1 MNLSELSMQYDHVR
15 AISRSVGAVTVRSS
29 GIAPWGDVVVLAR
42 AATGW
47 QRVDLGNGSV
57 TFCRFTK
64 RGNVGELF
72 VIADNHD
79 RHGTHSGSYTV
90 RGQAACPSRR
100 SVTRTAAPA

>member
-1 MNLSELSMQYDHVR
+1 MKRN
-15 AISRSVGAVTVRSS
+15 AITGCAGWAPISRLASRS
-29 GIAPWGDVVVLAR
+29 R
-42 AATGW
+42 F
-47 QRVDLGNGSV
+47 

-79 RHGTHSGSYTV
+79 RRAAHAGSYTV
-90 RGQAACPSRR
+90 RGQATCPSRR